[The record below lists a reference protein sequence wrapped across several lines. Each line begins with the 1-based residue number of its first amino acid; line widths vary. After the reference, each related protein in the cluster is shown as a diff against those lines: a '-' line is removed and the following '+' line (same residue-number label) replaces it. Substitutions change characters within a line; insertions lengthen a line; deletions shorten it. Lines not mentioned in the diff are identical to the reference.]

1 MLKKALTIAGSD
13 SGGGA
18 GIQADL
24 KTFSAL
30 GVYGLSVITS
40 ITAQNTT
47 GVIAVEDISPAMV
60 AKQIDAVF
68 SDIQID
74 AVKIGMVSNREIIKV
89 IVEGLRKWDVKNIV
103 LDPVMMSESGS
114 KLLDVEAR
122 STLIKELIPLA
133 DIITPNLSEASVL
146 LEREV
151 ITLKDMEKAVRELT
165 KMGCGSVLLK
175 GGHLTDR
182 TSAKKT
188 TRAIDVYYDG
198 QLLLRYQADRVKT
211 RNTHGTGCTY
221 SSAIAAYLAFGL
233 KMDRAIARAKDYI
246 TGAIQNSFNIGEGAG
261 PTNHFYNLWK
271 EKGE

>member
-89 IVEGLRKWDVKNIV
+89 IVEELRKWDVKNIV

-146 LEREV
+146 LERDV
-151 ITLKDMEKAVRELT
+151 ITLKDMEKAVEELT
-165 KMGCGSVLLK
+165 KMGCSSVLLK

-182 TSAKKT
+182 TLAKMT
-188 TRAIDVYYDG
+188 TKAIDVYYDG
-198 QLLLRYQADRVKT
+198 QSLLRYQADRVKT
-211 RNTHGTGCTY
+211 RNIHGTGCTY
-221 SSAIAAYLAFGL
+221 SSAIAAYLAFGF
-233 KMDRAIARAKDYI
+233 KMDRSIARAKDYI